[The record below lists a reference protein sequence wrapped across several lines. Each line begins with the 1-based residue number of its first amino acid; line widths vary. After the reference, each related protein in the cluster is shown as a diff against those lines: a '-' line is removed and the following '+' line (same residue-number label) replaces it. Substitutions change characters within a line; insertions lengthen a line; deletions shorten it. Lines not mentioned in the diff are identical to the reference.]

1 MGLLQRLRNLRY
13 KRNLVR
19 AKKVYNKTRNS
30 TKAMAVF
37 RYNPNTYI
45 VRTNI
50 SGRLL
55 TNRANLVNHLNALG
69 LGNFKHA
76 YVARYRN

>member
-1 MGLLQRLRNLRY
+1 MRSIIESLQDLRY

-19 AKKVYNKTRNS
+19 AKKVYNKTRNAAK
-30 TKAMAVF
+30 TLAVF

-45 VRTNI
+45 VRTNM

-55 TNRANLVNHLNALG
+55 RNRNDLINHLNALG
-69 LGNFKHA
+69 I
-76 YVARYRN
+76 RNIKNATVIRF